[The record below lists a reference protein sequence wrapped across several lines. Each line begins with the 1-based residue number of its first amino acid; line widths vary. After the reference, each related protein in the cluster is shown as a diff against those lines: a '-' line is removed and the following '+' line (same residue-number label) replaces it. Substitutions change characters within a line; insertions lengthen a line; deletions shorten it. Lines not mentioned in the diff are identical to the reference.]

1 MLMLAPSSLLGF
13 ASPLTA
19 PSRRAVTP
27 QMMAKSESLPFMEEP
42 GHLDGMLGDAGFDPW
57 GLSTPQ
63 NIKWMRE
70 AELKHGR
77 MTMLAWAGWVSVD
90 LGIKFPGARYA
101 DLSSYKAAII
111 VNGKSLLDQ
120 SVGYEMLLLFLWVGT
135 FETIGFTQIYNMME
149 GDEDREAGDFGF
161 DPLGLLPGNEVQY
174 KTAELTHGRAAML
187 AFSAVATQSAL
198 PTAFGFGKE
207 SFPYF

>member
-1 MLMLAPSSLLGF
+1 MAIEGPGRAYEVACGLHIWLAVASIVPSLTT
-13 ASPLTA
+13 PLTLTLT
-19 PSRRAVTP
+19 V
-27 QMMAKSESLPFMEEP
+27 
-42 GHLDGMLGDAGFDPW
+42 
-57 GLSTPQ
+57 
-63 NIKWMRE
+63 
-70 AELKHGR
+70 
-77 MTMLAWAGWVSVD
+77 
-90 LGIKFPGARYA
+90 
-101 DLSSYKAAII
+101 AA
-111 VNGKSLLDQ
+111 
-120 SVGYEMLLLFLWVGT
+120 GT